1 MNCMLK
7 RYRLQIIF
15 LLIVC
20 VFAIAL
26 CFQQRNVSIG
36 TKIDTSTATDTNID
50 TNIETGTN
58 TATDTN
64 TTVDTNTAVDTNT
77 TVDTNTA
84 DMEALETVG
93 TTEPLSAGSIVSPA
107 ILEKTGVDNLFYGT
121 EISSE
126 IQERIAGISYQ
137 ENDTIALADLRYI
150 RVLYYGF
157 DGETHIGEL
166 IVNQSIEADI
176 LEIMKEL
183 YENQYPIEKMVL
195 IDEYDADDESSMAD
209 NNTSAFNYR
218 SINGSTKLSKHS
230 LGLAIDI
237 NPRYNPCVRTID
249 GELSVEPANGNA
261 YTDRT
266 QEFPYKINEN
276 DLCYRL
282 FTEHGFTWGG
292 SWNSLKDYQH
302 FEKDI

>member
-1 MNCMLK
+1 MLK
-7 RYRLQIIF
+7 RYKLQTIF
-15 LLIVC
+15 LIIVC
-20 VFAIAL
+20 VFVAAL
-26 CFQQRNVSIG
+26 LLQQRQVDSGTDPDKNISADVEKDTDSEVSANTGADTKTDTG
-36 TKIDTSTATDTNID
+36 TEVGAGTDADNKADTSDI
-50 TNIETGTN
+50 
-58 TATDTN
+58 
-64 TTVDTNTAVDTNT
+64 
-77 TVDTNTA
+77 
-84 DMEALETVG
+84 EALETAV
-93 TTEPLSAGSIVSPA
+93 TTEPLPAGSIVNPPV
-107 ILEKTGVDNLFYGT
+107 LESDGIDNLFYST
-121 EISSE
+121 EISE
-126 IQERIAGISYQ
+126 DLIRRIQGISYQ
-137 ENDTIALADLRYI
+137 ENDNISLSELCYL

-166 IVNQSIEADI
+166 IVNQKIEADI

-218 SINGSTKLSKHS
+218 TVNGSTKLSKHS

-237 NPRYNPCVRTID
+237 NPRFNPCIKTVN
-249 GELSVEPANGNA
+249 GEALVEPANGTA

-266 QEFPYKINEN
+266 QDFPYKITEQ

-302 FEKDI
+302 FEKEL

>member
-1 MNCMLK
+1 MK
-7 RYRLQIIF
+7 RKSFLYLIIF
-15 LLIVC
+15 TGIFVIFVLCL
-20 VFAIAL
+20 FA
-26 CFQQRNVSIG
+26 NVAKPNLPDTG
-36 TKIDTSTATDTNID
+36 TETATGIGIEAETDAGAETDT
-50 TNIETGTN
+50 EVATGTGIG
-58 TATDTN
+58 
-64 TTVDTNTAVDTNT
+64 VDTDIEVDTGSES
-77 TVDTNTA
+77 
-84 DMEALETVG
+84 MELLETTG
-93 TTEPLSAGSIVSPA
+93 TVEPLVPGDIISNAV
-107 ILEKTGVDNLFYGT
+107 LEAKGIDNLFYST
-121 EISSE
+121 EISPE
-126 IQERIAGISYQ
+126 IQNRIAGVSYQ
-137 ENDTIALADLRYI
+137 ENDTIALSELRYI

-157 DGETHIGEL
+157 AGETHIGEL
-166 IVNQSIEADI
+166 IVNQKIEADI

-195 IDEYDADDESSMAD
+195 IDEYGADDEDSMAD

-237 NPRYNPCVRTID
+237 NPRYNPCVRTKD
-249 GELSVEPANGNA
+249 GELSVEPVNGNA

-282 FTEHGFTWGG
+282 FTAHGFTWGG

>member
-1 MNCMLK
+1 MK
-7 RYRLQIIF
+7 RKSFLYLIIF
-15 LLIVC
+15 TGIFVIFVLCL
-20 VFAIAL
+20 FA
-26 CFQQRNVSIG
+26 NVAKPNLPDKGTETAIGIGIEAETDAGAETDTEVAIG
-36 TKIDTSTATDTNID
+36 TGIGVDTDIEVDTGSESMELLE
-50 TNIETGTN
+50 TTGTVESLVPGDIISN
-58 TATDTN
+58 
-64 TTVDTNTAVDTNT
+64 AVL
-77 TVDTNTA
+77 
-84 DMEALETVG
+84 EAKG
-93 TTEPLSAGSIVSPA
+93 I
-107 ILEKTGVDNLFYGT
+107 DNLFYST
-121 EISSE
+121 EISPE
-126 IQERIAGISYQ
+126 IQNRIAGVSYQ
-137 ENDTIALADLRYI
+137 ENDTIALSELRYI

-166 IVNQSIEADI
+166 IVNQKIEADI

-195 IDEYDADDESSMAD
+195 IDEYGADDVDSMAD

-237 NPRYNPCVRTID
+237 NPRYNPCVRTKD

-276 DLCYRL
+276 DLCYRI
-282 FTEHGFTWGG
+282 FTTHGFTWGG

>member
-1 MNCMLK
+1 MLK
-7 RYRLQIIF
+7 RYKLQTIF
-15 LLIVC
+15 LIIVC
-20 VFAIAL
+20 VFVATL
-26 CFQQRNVSIG
+26 LLQQRKVGIG
-36 TKIDTSTATDTNID
+36 TVSDKNTSADAEKDTDSEVSANVGVGTKTDTSTEVGAGTDED
-50 TNIETGTN
+50 KKVGTS
-58 TATDTN
+58 DI
-64 TTVDTNTAVDTNT
+64 
-77 TVDTNTA
+77 
-84 DMEALETVG
+84 EALETAV
-93 TTEPLSAGSIVSPA
+93 TTETLPAGSIVNPSV
-107 ILEKTGVDNLFYGT
+107 LEAAGIDNLFYST
-121 EISSE
+121 EISE
-126 IQERIAGISYQ
+126 DLINRIQGISYQ
-137 ENDTIALADLRYI
+137 ENDNISLSELCYL

-166 IVNQSIEADI
+166 IVNQKIEVDI

-195 IDEYDADDESSMAD
+195 IDEYDADDERSMAD

-218 SINGSTKLSKHS
+218 TVNGSTKLSKHS

-237 NPRYNPCVRTID
+237 NPRFNPCIKTVND
-249 GELSVEPANGNA
+249 EALVEPANGTA

-266 QEFPYKINEN
+266 QDFPYKITEQ

-302 FEKDI
+302 FEKEL

>member
-1 MNCMLK
+1 MLK

-15 LLIVC
+15 LLFVC
-20 VFAIAL
+20 VFAIAV
-26 CFQQRNVSIG
+26 CFQQGDVSIG
-36 TKIDTSTATDTNID
+36 VDADTSTGADNNAD
-50 TNIETGTN
+50 TNIETSTD
-58 TATDTN
+58 TAVETN
-64 TTVDTNTAVDTNT
+64 TTVDTNTVADTNT
-77 TVDTNTA
+77 TVDINTVGI
-84 DMEALETVG
+84 EALETVG

-107 ILEKTGVDNLFYGT
+107 ILENTGVDNLFYST
-121 EISSE
+121 EISPE
-126 IQERIAGISYQ
+126 IQNRIAGVSYQ
-137 ENDTIALADLRYI
+137 ENDTIALSELRYI

-166 IVNQSIEADI
+166 IVNQKIEADI

-195 IDEYDADDESSMAD
+195 IDEYGADDEDSMAD

-237 NPRYNPCVRTID
+237 NPRYNPCVRTKD

-282 FTEHGFTWGG
+282 FTAHGFTWGG

>member
-1 MNCMLK
+1 MLK

-20 VFAIAL
+20 VFAIVL

-36 TKIDTSTATDTNID
+36 VDADTSAGADNNAD
-50 TNIETGTN
+50 KNIETGTD
-58 TATDTN
+58 TAVETN
-64 TTVDTNTAVDTNT
+64 ATVETNTAG
-77 TVDTNTA
+77 
-84 DMEALETVG
+84 MEALETVG

-107 ILEKTGVDNLFYGT
+107 ILENTGVDNLFYST

-126 IQERIAGISYQ
+126 IQNRIAGVSYQ
-137 ENDTIALADLRYI
+137 ENDTIALSDLRYI

-195 IDEYDADDESSMAD
+195 IDEYGADDENSMAD

-249 GELSVEPANGNA
+249 GELSVEPANGNT

-292 SWNSLKDYQH
+292 NWNSLKDYQH

>member
-1 MNCMLK
+1 MLK

-36 TKIDTSTATDTNID
+36 VDADTSAGADNNAD
-50 TNIETGTN
+50 KNIETGTD
-58 TATDTN
+58 TAVETN
-64 TTVDTNTAVDTNT
+64 TTIETNTAG
-77 TVDTNTA
+77 
-84 DMEALETVG
+84 MEALETVG
-93 TTEPLSAGSIVSPA
+93 TTELLSAGSIVSPA
-107 ILEKTGVDNLFYGT
+107 ILENTGIDNLFYST

-126 IQERIAGISYQ
+126 IQNRIAGVSYQ
-137 ENDTIALADLRYI
+137 ENDTIALSDLRYI

-157 DGETHIGEL
+157 DGEPHIGEL
-166 IVNQSIEADI
+166 IVNQKIEADI

-195 IDEYDADDESSMAD
+195 IDEYEADDENSMAD

-249 GELSVEPANGNA
+249 GELSVEPANGNT

-292 SWNSLKDYQH
+292 NWNSLKDYQH

>member
-1 MNCMLK
+1 MLK

-26 CFQQRNVSIG
+26 CFQLRNVSIG
-36 TKIDTSTATDTNID
+36 TKIDASIATDTNID
-50 TNIETGTN
+50 TNIETGTD
-58 TATDTN
+58 TDTDTD
-64 TTVDTNTAVDTNT
+64 TTVDTNTVVDTNT

-84 DMEALETVG
+84 GMEALETVS
-93 TTEPLSAGSIVSPA
+93 TTESLSAGSIVSPA
-107 ILEKTGVDNLFYGT
+107 ILENTGVDNLFYST

-137 ENDTIALADLRYI
+137 ENDTIALSDLRYI

-157 DGETHIGEL
+157 DGETHIGEM

-195 IDEYDADDESSMAD
+195 IDEYEADDEKSMED

-249 GELSVEPANGNA
+249 GELSVEPANGNT

>member
-1 MNCMLK
+1 MLK

-36 TKIDTSTATDTNID
+36 VDADTSAGADNNAD
-50 TNIETGTN
+50 KNIETGTD
-58 TATDTN
+58 TTTDTN

-84 DMEALETVG
+84 GMEALETVG
-93 TTEPLSAGSIVSPA
+93 STEPLSAGSIVSPA
-107 ILEKTGVDNLFYGT
+107 ILENTGVDNLFYST

-195 IDEYDADDESSMAD
+195 IDEYDADDENSMAD

-230 LGLAIDI
+230 LGFAIDI

-249 GELSVEPANGNA
+249 GELSVEPANGSPYA
-261 YTDRT
+261 DRT
-266 QEFPYKINEN
+266 QEFPYKIDEN

-282 FTEHGFTWGG
+282 FTKHGFTWGG

>member
-1 MNCMLK
+1 MLK

-20 VFAIAL
+20 VFAIAV
-26 CFQQRNVSIG
+26 CVQQGDVSFG
-36 TKIDTSTATDTNID
+36 VDADTSTGADSNAD
-50 TNIETGTN
+50 TNIETGTDTDIETN
-58 TATDTN
+58 TTIDNNTVADTN
-64 TTVDTNTAVDTNT
+64 TTVDTNA
-77 TVDTNTA
+77 A
-84 DMEALETVG
+84 GMGALETVG
-93 TTEPLSAGSIVSPA
+93 TTEPLSTGSIVSPA
-107 ILEKTGVDNLFYGT
+107 ILENTGIDNLFYST
-121 EISSE
+121 EISEGLISR
-126 IQERIAGISYQ
+126 IQGVSYQ
-137 ENDTIALADLRYI
+137 ENDNIALSELRYL

-157 DGETHIGEL
+157 DSETHIGEL
-166 IVNQSIEADI
+166 IVNQKIETDI

-218 SINGSTKLSKHS
+218 SITGSTKLSKHS

-249 GELSVEPANGNA
+249 GELSVEPSNGNA

-266 QEFPYKINEN
+266 QELPYKIDEN

-292 SWNSLKDYQH
+292 SWKSLKDYQH

>member
-1 MNCMLK
+1 
-7 RYRLQIIF
+7 
-15 LLIVC
+15 
-20 VFAIAL
+20 
-26 CFQQRNVSIG
+26 
-36 TKIDTSTATDTNID
+36 
-50 TNIETGTN
+50 
-58 TATDTN
+58 
-64 TTVDTNTAVDTNT
+64 
-77 TVDTNTA
+77 
-84 DMEALETVG
+84 
-93 TTEPLSAGSIVSPA
+93 
-107 ILEKTGVDNLFYGT
+107 
-121 EISSE
+121 
-126 IQERIAGISYQ
+126 
-137 ENDTIALADLRYI
+137 
-150 RVLYYGF
+150 
-157 DGETHIGEL
+157 
-166 IVNQSIEADI
+166 
-176 LEIMKEL
+176 MKEL

-195 IDEYDADDESSMAD
+195 IDEYEADDEKSMED

>member
-1 MNCMLK
+1 MLK

-26 CFQQRNVSIG
+26 CFQLRNVSIG
-36 TKIDTSTATDTNID
+36 VDADTSTGADNNAD
-50 TNIETGTN
+50 TNIETGTD
-58 TATDTN
+58 TDTD
-64 TTVDTNTAVDTNT
+64 TTVDTNTVVDTNT

-93 TTEPLSAGSIVSPA
+93 TTESLSAGSIVSPA
-107 ILEKTGVDNLFYGT
+107 ILENTGVDNLFYST

-137 ENDTIALADLRYI
+137 ENDTIALSDLRYI

-157 DGETHIGEL
+157 DGETHIGEM

-195 IDEYDADDESSMAD
+195 IDEYDADDENSMAD

-249 GELSVEPANGNA
+249 GELFVEPANGNA

-266 QEFPYKINEN
+266 QEFPYKIDEN

>member
-1 MNCMLK
+1 MMK
-7 RYRLQIIF
+7 KSKLQISL
-15 LLIVC
+15 LLIICSFLIVIL
-20 VFAIAL
+20 FLEREKPA
-26 CFQQRNVSIG
+26 SE
-36 TKIDTSTATDTNID
+36 TADSEVQNQNDAAYFDNTNLPD
-50 TNIETGTN
+50 AAPDLNEKTETGVSTG
-58 TATDTN
+58 TE
-64 TTVDTNTAVDTNT
+64 
-77 TVDTNTA
+77 A
-84 DMEALETVG
+84 DSMEALETTG
-93 TTEPLSAGSIVSPA
+93 TIEALVPGDIVSNA
-107 ILEKTGVDNLFYGT
+107 MLETIGTDNLFYST
-121 EISSE
+121 VISPEIES
-126 IQERIAGISYQ
+126 RIAGISYQ
-137 ENDTIALADLRYI
+137 ENDNIVLSDLRYI

-157 DGETHIGEL
+157 DGKTHIGEL
-166 IVNQSIEADI
+166 IVNQKIEADL

-195 IDEYDADDESSMAD
+195 IDEYDADDESSMED
-209 NNTSAFNYR
+209 NNTCAFNYR

-237 NPRYNPCVRTID
+237 NPRFNPCVRTID
-249 GELSVEPANGNA
+249 GELSIEPANGTA

-266 QEFPYKINEN
+266 QEFPYKITEN

>member
-1 MNCMLK
+1 MLK

-36 TKIDTSTATDTNID
+36 VDADTSAGADNNAD
-50 TNIETGTN
+50 KNIETGTD

-84 DMEALETVG
+84 GMEALETVG
-93 TTEPLSAGSIVSPA
+93 STEPLSAGSIVSPA
-107 ILEKTGVDNLFYGT
+107 ILENTGVDNLFYST

-137 ENDTIALADLRYI
+137 KNDTIALADLRYI

-195 IDEYDADDESSMAD
+195 IDEYDADDENSMAD

-230 LGLAIDI
+230 LGFAIDI

-249 GELSVEPANGNA
+249 GELSVEPANGSPYA
-261 YTDRT
+261 DRT
-266 QEFPYKINEN
+266 QEFPYKIDEN

>member
-1 MNCMLK
+1 MLK

-20 VFAIAL
+20 VLAIAL
-26 CFQQRNVSIG
+26 CFQLRNVSIG
-36 TKIDTSTATDTNID
+36 TKIDASTATDTNID

-58 TATDTN
+58 TDTATDTN

-84 DMEALETVG
+84 GMEVLETVG

-107 ILEKTGVDNLFYGT
+107 ILEKTGVDNLFYST

-126 IQERIAGISYQ
+126 IQERIAGVSYQ
-137 ENDTIALADLRYI
+137 ENDTIALSELRYI

-157 DGETHIGEL
+157 NGETHIGEL

-195 IDEYDADDESSMAD
+195 IDEYDADDEDSMAD

-266 QEFPYKINEN
+266 QEFPYKIDEN

-302 FEKDI
+302 FEKIFK